1 MVEKS
6 GDVIMTEKEMQL
18 IIGKKIGI
26 ENICIPNV
34 LLVGEYRKEDLP
46 EIEKMNIKPCKMYEA
61 DLIYITKSRY
71 LTEIEIKTTIE
82 DFRNDFKKKIYH
94 SCPLVSSLYYAFPW
108 ELYHDYEKEILE
120 KTRGTA
126 GIIIIL
132 NKYESD
138 FFIKAPKRKNVMP
151 LSRDEIAKFMR
162 VGCMKWFKEW

>member
-1 MVEKS
+1 
-6 GDVIMTEKEMQL
+6 MQL

-34 LLVGEYRKEDLP
+34 LLVGEYKKEDLP

-61 DLIYITKSRY
+61 DLIYITRNRY

-94 SCPLVSSLYYAFPW
+94 SCPLVSSLYYALPW
-108 ELYHDYEKEILE
+108 ELYYDHESEILE
-120 KTRGTA
+120 KTQGTA
-126 GIIIIL
+126 GIIIVVKNTGIFPEE
-132 NKYESD
+132 YEVD
-138 FFIKAPKRKNVMP
+138 FFKKAPKRKNVMP

-162 VGCMKWFKEW
+162 AGCMKWFKEW